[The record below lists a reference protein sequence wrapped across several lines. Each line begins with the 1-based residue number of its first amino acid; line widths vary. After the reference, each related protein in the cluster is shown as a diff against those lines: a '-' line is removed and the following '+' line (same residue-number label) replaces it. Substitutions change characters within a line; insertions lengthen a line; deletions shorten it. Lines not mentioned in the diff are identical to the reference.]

1 MSSELATVQDTNVV
15 ALHSPMDMPVEQ
27 FKSGLE
33 QRENNRQ
40 ALLQWISKNLKEDVD
55 YGIIR
60 NKKSLWKPGAEKIS
74 GMLGIKREYPNMDQ
88 YQLSA
93 SEGKELTNIIIKCV
107 LLNSAGIH
115 VSEGLGARTLRQD
128 GGDLNKCI
136 KMAAKSSF
144 IDATLNMCGLSEIF
158 TLDLEDMF
166 PDDAKSKPAPPKQES
181 KPKSKPKADPTKIEV
196 DTTPETRLQDYIN
209 NKLTFVNDDG
219 ETLIDPGMVSTAKDM
234 VNEVQDLEQLKT
246 KWLSFQKMFNDG
258 FLDQNSWDH
267 ICNIKDL
274 MKLTLK

>member
-1 MSSELATVQDTNVV
+1 MSSELAVQDNNVV

-33 QRENNRQ
+33 QRETNRQ

-166 PDDAKSKPAPPKQES
+166 PDEAKSKPAHKQES
-181 KPKSKPKADPTKIEV
+181 KPKPKSKPDQTKIEV

-219 ETLIDPGMVSTAKDM
+219 ETVIDPGMVSTAKDM

-246 KWLSFQKMFNDG
+246 KWLSFQKLYNDG
-258 FLDQNSWDH
+258 VLDQNSWDH
-267 ICNIKDL
+267 VCNIKDL

>member
-1 MSSELATVQDTNVV
+1 
-15 ALHSPMDMPVEQ
+15 MDMPVEQ

-33 QRENNRQ
+33 QRETNRQ

-115 VSEGLGARTLRQD
+115 VSEGQVHVPCVKTVD
-128 GGDLNKCI
+128 PNNI
-136 KMAAKSSF
+136 KMRLRVRS
-144 IDATLNMCGLSEIF
+144 TLLQHVWLVRDLYF
-158 TLDLEDMF
+158 DLEDMF
-166 PDDAKSKPAPPKQES
+166 PDEAKSKPAPKQES
-181 KPKSKPKADPTKIEV
+181 KPKPKPQLDQTKIKTPLRKP
-196 DTTPETRLQDYIN
+196 DYRTT
-209 NKLTFVNDDG
+209 
-219 ETLIDPGMVSTAKDM
+219 ST
-234 VNEVQDLEQLKT
+234 
-246 KWLSFQKMFNDG
+246 
-258 FLDQNSWDH
+258 
-267 ICNIKDL
+267 
-274 MKLTLK
+274 MKLGPLSTMTRNCY

>member
-1 MSSELATVQDTNVV
+1 MSSELAVQDNNVV

-33 QRENNRQ
+33 QRETNRQ

-166 PDDAKSKPAPPKQES
+166 PDEKKTQEYKSPSPKQES
-181 KPKSKPKADPTKIEV
+181 LLKNQNLNAKLLI
-196 DTTPETRLQDYIN
+196 RLQS
-209 NKLTFVNDDG
+209 K
-219 ETLIDPGMVSTAKDM
+219 
-234 VNEVQDLEQLKT
+234 
-246 KWLSFQKMFNDG
+246 
-258 FLDQNSWDH
+258 
-267 ICNIKDL
+267 
-274 MKLTLK
+274 

>member
-1 MSSELATVQDTNVV
+1 
-15 ALHSPMDMPVEQ
+15 
-27 FKSGLE
+27 
-33 QRENNRQ
+33 
-40 ALLQWISKNLKEDVD
+40 
-55 YGIIR
+55 
-60 NKKSLWKPGAEKIS
+60 
-74 GMLGIKREYPNMDQ
+74 MLGIKREYPNMDQ

-166 PDDAKSKPAPPKQES
+166 PDEAKSNHHATKQES
-181 KPKSKPKADPTKIEV
+181 ENQNLNQSYKNIILRSK
-196 DTTPETRLQDYIN
+196 
-209 NKLTFVNDDG
+209 
-219 ETLIDPGMVSTAKDM
+219 
-234 VNEVQDLEQLKT
+234 
-246 KWLSFQKMFNDG
+246 
-258 FLDQNSWDH
+258 
-267 ICNIKDL
+267 
-274 MKLTLK
+274 

>member
-1 MSSELATVQDTNVV
+1 MSSELAVQDTNVV

-33 QRENNRQ
+33 QRETNRQ
-40 ALLQWISKNLKEDVD
+40 ALLQWISKNLKEEVD

-136 KMAAKSSF
+136 K
-144 IDATLNMCGLSEIF
+144 I
-158 TLDLEDMF
+158 
-166 PDDAKSKPAPPKQES
+166 
-181 KPKSKPKADPTKIEV
+181 
-196 DTTPETRLQDYIN
+196 RL
-209 NKLTFVNDDG
+209 DDG
-219 ETLIDPGMVSTAKDM
+219 KPFFNNRVWHLRFIF
-234 VNEVQDLEQLKT
+234 
-246 KWLSFQKMFNDG
+246 FQKLPIRRYIFHRPVARCG
-258 FLDQNSWDH
+258 R
-267 ICNIKDL
+267 C
-274 MKLTLK
+274 

>member
-1 MSSELATVQDTNVV
+1 MSSELAVQDNNVV

-33 QRENNRQ
+33 QRETNRQ
-40 ALLQWISKNLKEDVD
+40 ALLQWISRNLKEDVD

-166 PDDAKSKPAPPKQES
+166 PDEAKSKPAPKQES
-181 KPKSKPKADPTKIEV
+181 KPKPKPQPDQTKIEV

-219 ETLIDPGMVSTAKDM
+219 ETVIDPGMVSTAKDM

-246 KWLSFQKMFNDG
+246 KWLSFQKLYNDG
-258 FLDQNSWDH
+258 VLDQNSWDH
-267 ICNIKDL
+267 VCNIKDL

>member
-1 MSSELATVQDTNVV
+1 MSSELAVQDNNVV

-33 QRENNRQ
+33 QRETNRQ

-166 PDDAKSKPAPPKQES
+166 PDEAKSKPAPKQES
-181 KPKSKPKADPTKIEV
+181 KPKPKPQPDQTKIEV

-219 ETLIDPGMVSTAKDM
+219 ETVIDPGMVSTAKDM

-246 KWLSFQKMFNDG
+246 KWLSFQKLYNDRV
-258 FLDQNSWDH
+258 LDQNSWDH
-267 ICNIKDL
+267 VCNIKDL